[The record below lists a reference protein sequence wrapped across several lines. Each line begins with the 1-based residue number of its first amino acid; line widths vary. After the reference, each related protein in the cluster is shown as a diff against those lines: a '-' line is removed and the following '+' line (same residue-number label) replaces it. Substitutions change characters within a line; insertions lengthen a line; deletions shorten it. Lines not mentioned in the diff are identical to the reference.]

1 MATIRFYKYV
11 EPPKGDTKITVGNK
25 TVAGTQFRTTIKA
38 INSLGITV
46 NSIALALKGV
56 RQQQLQAAKDAA
68 DRAKLL
74 SDQQREAN
82 IEAQEPDNASGN
94 VAKNIAK
101 GGLGFLG
108 NLLKFFKT
116 LITFAALDWL
126 SKPENR
132 ESIIRTFKR
141 LKAFFIWIR
150 DTMGKL
156 YNWITTNWDRAF
168 GKDKTLMERIKG
180 AGSLLA
186 GAAIALAG
194 LSFLTNPLGTIKA
207 FVGILKLVG
216 GGIMNLGKVLGGTML
231 GRAAIGVGIG
241 IGAYQNVMNDENF
254 EGPEEDRK
262 AAAIGAGVGG
272 GAGAMVG
279 GQIGAQFLGP
289 IGGMVGSA
297 LGGFLGQKAGKFFGP
312 IAKKW
317 FEKLKEIFD
326 TMKEWLDKFLAPL
339 KDAFTNLFKALGPVL
354 QAIVDKIKPMMPMIE
369 KIMGILGKIVFG
381 PLILFMKGVTALL
394 KKIPID
400 NELKDLKT
408 NSSDALNQLDG
419 EQNQDNE
426 VLLSKG
432 GFIPRRTI
440 APMKFP
446 EFSKGGWITG
456 PQSGYPVSLD
466 GKGVDFIGHGTEYV
480 AKRSAGG
487 FVIPVDT
494 PHTRR
499 DPGLTS
505 RRAAQAQ
512 RAGFKLPGRSVGGKI
527 NAKPTYNVSIP
538 KTYRLKEFSQGGFF
552 SDMKENFTQMTD
564 KLSSN
569 VIDLAQNHPN
579 PNVRNLVNNVVIPIA
594 NKTGNTLSNA
604 FSRVKDRARKT
615 GETNLEGS
623 VRTMVAQA
631 MVVPP
636 TVTGG
641 GGGNDVPVVQDIP
654 RNPSS
659 EFLVSRFG
667 RSAEESSPVSNFL

>member
-1 MATIRFYKYV
+1 MATVRFYKYV
-11 EPPKGDTKITVGNK
+11 TPPKGETKITVGNK
-25 TVAGTQFRTTIKA
+25 TVAGTSFSTTIKSL
-38 INSLGITV
+38 NSLGATV
-46 NSIALALKGV
+46 NSIAAALKGLKT
-56 RQQQLQAAKDAA
+56 QQLKQAKDAA
-68 DRAKLL
+68 DRAKLMA
-74 SDQQREAN
+74 DQNREAN

-94 VAKNIAK
+94 VVKNIAK

-141 LKAFFIWIR
+141 LKAMFIWIR
-150 DTMGKL
+150 DAMGKL

-207 FVGILKLVG
+207 FVGIIKMVG
-216 GGIMNLGKVLGGTML
+216 GGIMNLGKVLGGTGL
-231 GRAAIGVGIG
+231 GRAAIGIGIG

-272 GAGAMVG
+272 TGGAMVG

-289 IGGMVGSA
+289 VGGMVGSA

-312 IAKKW
+312 IAKEW
-317 FEKLKEIFD
+317 FGKIKEIFE
-326 TMKEWLDKFLAPL
+326 TMQEWLNKFLAPL
-339 KDAFTNLFKALGPVL
+339 KDAFTNLFEALGPVI
-354 QAIVDKIKPMMPMIE
+354 QTIVDKIKPMMPMIE
-369 KIMGILGKIVFG
+369 KIMGFLGKIVFG
-381 PLILFMKGVTALL
+381 PLILMMKGITALL
-394 KKIPID
+394 KKIPVD
-400 NELKDLKT
+400 AELDKIKT
-408 NSSDALNQLDG
+408 DSDDALNQLNDPNS
-419 EQNQDNE
+419 EPE
-426 VLLSKG
+426 LSKG

-512 RAGFKLPGRSVGGKI
+512 RAGFKLPGRSAGGKI
-527 NAKPTYNVSIP
+527 NAQPTFNVSIP
-538 KTYRLKEFSQGGFF
+538 KTYRFREYSQGGFF
-552 SDMKENFTQMTD
+552 SDMKTRFTNKMD
-564 KLSSN
+564 DISSSVLN
-569 VIDLAQNHPN
+569 MAENHPN
-579 PNVRNLVNNVVIPIA
+579 ENVRDLVNNVVIPIA
-594 NKTGNTLSNA
+594 TRQETLFLTHSPELKT
-604 FSRVKDRARKT
+604 
-615 GETNLEGS
+615 
-623 VRTMVAQA
+623 
-631 MVVPP
+631 
-636 TVTGG
+636 
-641 GGGNDVPVVQDIP
+641 
-654 RNPSS
+654 
-659 EFLVSRFG
+659 
-667 RSAEESSPVSNFL
+667 

>member
-1 MATIRFYKYV
+1 MATVRFYKYV
-11 EPPKGDTKITVGNK
+11 TPPKGETKITVGNK
-25 TVAGTQFRTTIKA
+25 TVAGTSFSTTIKSL
-38 INSLGITV
+38 NSLGATV
-46 NSIALALKGV
+46 NSIAAALKGLKT
-56 RQQQLQAAKDAA
+56 QQLKQAKDAA
-68 DRAKLL
+68 DRAKLMA
-74 SDQQREAN
+74 DQNREAN

-94 VAKNIAK
+94 VVKNIAK

-141 LKAFFIWIR
+141 LKAMFIWIR
-150 DTMGKL
+150 DAMGKL

-207 FVGILKLVG
+207 FVGIIKMVG
-216 GGIMNLGKVLGGTML
+216 GGIMNLGKVLGGTGL
-231 GRAAIGVGIG
+231 GRAAIGIGIG

-272 GAGAMVG
+272 TGGAMVG

-289 IGGMVGSA
+289 VGGMVGSA

-339 KDAFTNLFKALGPVL
+339 KDAFTNLFKALGPVI
-354 QAIVDKIKPMMPMIE
+354 QTIVDKIKPMMPMIE
-369 KIMGILGKIVFG
+369 KIMGFLGKIVFG
-381 PLILFMKGVTALL
+381 PLILMMKGITALL
-394 KKIPID
+394 KKIPVD
-400 NELKDLKT
+400 AELDKIKT
-408 NSSDALNQLDG
+408 DSDDALNQLNDPNS
-419 EQNQDNE
+419 EPE
-426 VLLSKG
+426 LSKG

-512 RAGFKLPGRSVGGKI
+512 RAGFKLPGRSAGGKI

-538 KTYRLKEFSQGGFF
+538 KTYRFREYSQGGFF
-552 SDMKENFTQMTD
+552 SDMKTRFTNKMD
-564 KLSSN
+564 DISSSVLN
-569 VIDLAQNHPN
+569 MAENHPN
-579 PNVRNLVNNVVIPIA
+579 ENVRDLVNNVVIPIA
-594 NKTGNTLSNA
+594 NKTGNSLSNA
-604 FSRVKDRARKT
+604 FSRVKDIAGRA
-615 GETNLEGS
+615 GQNNLEGS

-641 GGGNDVPVVQDIP
+641 GGGNEVPVIQDIP

-659 EFLVSRFG
+659 EFLISRFG